1 MRLCAILLKSF
12 QESNPFR
19 MRFRRWS
26 SVVLVLLIVLGL
38 AVFLYRQWQGP
49 VVPGYGMALHP
60 LVQKV
65 VATGRVVA
73 ASRVQVGSE
82 ITGVVVE
89 RRVREGDRV
98 EPGDVLVMLRS
109 EELEA
114 RVREARA
121 ALDQLAR
128 SRRPQALAALREAN
142 VRVAQA
148 RREAQRREELLRAR
162 AVSREVKEQADQ
174 MLATAIATAQRAQ
187 LEADALAPGQS
198 EERMLRE
205 RLAIAEAALART
217 VITSEV
223 AGTVLT
229 RAVEPGDQVQ
239 PGRVLLEIARS
250 GDTELLVP
258 VDEKNLATLQV
269 GQGAQVVA
277 DAYPARPFDATVV
290 FIAPAIDPQ
299 RGTVDVRLQA
309 DPVPEFLLEDMTVSV
324 NILTARRDQALVVP
338 NDALRSLVGDTA
350 FVWRVSNGRVE
361 RADVVL
367 GLRGLALSEV
377 TSGLEV
383 GDWVL
388 PGGPYA
394 AGQRVRV
401 APEPLPAAES
411 QRLQTGAASPG

>member
-1 MRLCAILLKSF
+1 LLRMRL
-12 QESNPFR
+12 
-19 MRFRRWS
+19 RRWLS
-26 SVVLVLLIVLGL
+26 LFLVLLIILGL
-38 AVFLYRQWQGP
+38 AAILFRQWQGP
-49 VVPGYGMALHP
+49 VVPAYGMALHP

-98 EPGDVLVMLRS
+98 APGDVLVVLRA

-121 ALDQLAR
+121 ALDQLRR

-142 VRVAQA
+142 VRVVQA
-148 RREAQRREELLRAR
+148 RREAQRRADLLNAR

-174 MLATAIATAQRAQ
+174 VLATAVAAAQRAQ

-198 EERMLRE
+198 EERMLQE
-205 RLAIAEAALART
+205 RLAAAEAALART
-217 VITSEV
+217 VLTSEV

-250 GDTELLVP
+250 GNTEMLVP
-258 VDEKNLATLQV
+258 VDEKNLATLRV

-277 DAYPARPFDATVV
+277 DAYPAQPFEAVV
-290 FIAPAIDPQ
+290 TFIAPAIDPQ

-324 NILTARRDQALVVP
+324 NILTARREQALVVP
-338 NDALRSLVGDTA
+338 NDALHGTTPDTA
-350 FVWRVSNGRVE
+350 FVWRVKDGTVE
-361 RADVVL
+361 RVDVRL

-377 TSGLEV
+377 LTGLQA

-388 PGGPYA
+388 LGGPYST
-394 AGQRVRV
+394 GQRVRL
-401 APEPLPAAES
+401 APQSLPLAES
-411 QRLQTGAASPG
+411 GKLQTGSGVPG

>member
-1 MRLCAILLKSF
+1 
-12 QESNPFR
+12 

-26 SVVLVLLIVLGL
+26 FVVLVLLIALGL
-38 AVFLYRQWQGP
+38 AVLLFRQWQGP
-49 VVPGYGMALHP
+49 IVPAYGMALHP

-73 ASRVQVGSE
+73 ASRVQIGSE

-98 EPGDVLVMLRS
+98 EQGDVLVVLRA

-121 ALDQLAR
+121 ALDQLTR
-128 SRRPQALAALREAN
+128 SRRPQALAAVREAN
-142 VRVAQA
+142 VRVVQA
-148 RREAQRREELLRAR
+148 RREAQRRDELLRAR

-174 MLATAIATAQRAQ
+174 MLATAVASAQRAQ

-198 EERMLRE
+198 EEQMLRE
-205 RLAIAEAALART
+205 RLAVAQAALART
-217 VITSEV
+217 VLTSEV

-250 GDTELLVP
+250 GNTEMLVP
-258 VDEKNLATLQV
+258 VDEKNLATLRV
-269 GQGAQVVA
+269 GQDAQVVA
-277 DAYPARPFDATVV
+277 DAYPSRPFEAKVT
-290 FIAPAIDPQ
+290 FIAPSIDPQ

-324 NILTARRDQALVVP
+324 NILTARREQALVVP
-338 NDALRSLVGDTA
+338 NDALHGTVGDTA
-350 FVWRVSNGRVE
+350 FAWRARDGEVE
-361 RADVVL
+361 RVDVGL
-367 GLRGLALSEV
+367 GLRGLVLSEV
-377 TSGLEV
+377 ASGLEV

-388 PGGPYA
+388 LGGPYA
-394 AGQRVRV
+394 AGQRVRI
-401 APEPLPAAES
+401 EPQALPLAE
-411 QRLQTGAASPG
+411 LPCPQTGSGGPG

>member
-1 MRLCAILLKSF
+1 ML
-12 QESNPFR
+12 R
-19 MRFRRWS
+19 MRFRRWLFWALGIL
-26 SVVLVLLIVLGL
+26 VVVGL
-38 AVFLYRQWQGP
+38 AAILFRQWQGP
-49 VVPGYGMALHP
+49 VVPAYEMALHP
-60 LVQKV
+60 LEQKV

-98 EPGDVLVMLRS
+98 APGDVLIVLRA

-114 RVREARA
+114 RVREAQA
-121 ALDQLAR
+121 ALDQLRR

-148 RREAQRREELLRAR
+148 RREAERRAELLRAQ

-174 MLATAIATAQRAQ
+174 MLASAVATAQRAQ

-198 EERMLRE
+198 EERMLQE
-205 RLAIAEAALART
+205 RLAAAQAALART
-217 VITSEV
+217 VLTSEV

-250 GDTELLVP
+250 GNTEMLVP
-258 VDEKNLATLQV
+258 VDEKNLATLRV
-269 GQGAQVVA
+269 GQSAQVVA
-277 DAYPARPFDATVV
+277 DAYPAQAFAATVT
-290 FIAPAIDPQ
+290 FIAPSIDPQ

-309 DPVPEFLLEDMTVSV
+309 DPVPEFLLEDMTVTA
-324 NILTARRDQALVVP
+324 NILTAQRDQALVVP
-338 NDALRSLVGDTA
+338 NDALHGTVADTA
-350 FVWRVSNGRVE
+350 FVWRVRDARVE
-361 RADVVL
+361 RVDLQL
-367 GLRGLALSEV
+367 GLRDLVLSEV
-377 TSGLEV
+377 VTGLEV

-388 PGGPYA
+388 LGGPYSP
-394 AGQRVRV
+394 GQRVRL
-401 APEPLPAAES
+401 ATQPLPLAES
-411 QRLQTGAASPG
+411 GRLQAGSGGSG

>member
-1 MRLCAILLKSF
+1 
-12 QESNPFR
+12 

-26 SVVLVLLIVLGL
+26 FVVLVVLIVLGL
-38 AVFLYRQWQGP
+38 AVFLFRQWQGP
-49 VVPGYGMALHP
+49 VVPAYGMALHP

-89 RRVREGDRV
+89 RRVREGDHV
-98 EPGDVLVMLRS
+98 EPGDVLVVLRS

-121 ALDQLAR
+121 ALDQLTR
-128 SRRPQALAALREAN
+128 SRRPQALAAVREAN

-148 RREAQRREELLRAR
+148 RREAQRRDELLRAR

-174 MLATAIATAQRAQ
+174 MLATAVASAQRAQ

-198 EERMLRE
+198 EEQMLRE
-205 RLAIAEAALART
+205 RLAVAQAALART
-217 VITSEV
+217 VLTSEV

-250 GDTELLVP
+250 GNTEMLVP
-258 VDEKNLATLQV
+258 VDEKNLATLRV

-277 DAYPARPFDATVV
+277 DAYPSRPFEARVT
-290 FIAPAIDPQ
+290 FIAPSIDPQ

-324 NILTARRDQALVVP
+324 NILTARREQALVVP
-338 NDALRSLVGDTA
+338 NDALHGAVGDTA
-350 FVWRVSNGRVE
+350 FAWRARDGEVE
-361 RADVVL
+361 RVDVGL
-367 GLRGLALSEV
+367 GLRGLVLSEV
-377 TSGLEV
+377 ASGLEA

-388 PGGPYA
+388 LGGPYA
-394 AGQRVRV
+394 AGQRVRI
-401 APEPLPAAES
+401 EPQALPMAEPP
-411 QRLQTGAASPG
+411 RPQTGTGGPG